1 VTHDTY
7 ILLRAFVDELARCGM
22 RAACTAP
29 GSRSTPLVLALVR
42 DGRLR
47 CHSHLDERVAG
58 FFALG
63 LAKAGGLPVA
73 VACTSGTAAAELAP
87 AVYEAREARVP
98 LLVLTADR
106 PPELRDVGAGQTID
120 QLKLYGDAAKWFV
133 EIGTHEATPERL
145 RWIRSL
151 ACRAFWTAASGRRGP
166 VHLNFP
172 LREPLVLDEGE
183 TLPEDESGRAGGRQ
197 WLTRPLTA
205 RLPAEPTLEA
215 LDAELVKRRNGVV
228 VAGRDERHPELPGAI
243 ARFARRAGYALL
255 ADPLSGARRGPAAI
269 AHYDALL
276 RDEGFASAHAP
287 DLVLRVGDLPTSKP
301 LRQWL
306 ARHPD
311 ALQIRLDPE
320 EAWQDPDGV
329 VGTVLVADPAATLE
343 GLGQGHGAV
352 QGIKV
357 GRMPMTFYSGG
368 GTGDPA
374 KNPWLL
380 SWHEADRAAAG
391 AIAEALG
398 DGLSEPRVAAELGV
412 RLPSTATCFV
422 ASSMPIRDVET
433 FWPVREAP
441 PRALGHR
448 GANGIDG
455 TVSGA
460 LGAAAAG
467 TGPVVLLAGDVAL
480 AYDLGAL
487 ASAGRLGLALTIVL
501 LNNDGGGIFHFLPV
515 ARERDAFEEHVATP
529 HGLDFA
535 RAAALY
541 DCDYVRADDPAALR
555 AAVDAG
561 LEGGGVSLIEV
572 RTDREANVAAHRRV
586 WDAVGAALRRTA

>member
-1 VTHDTY
+1 MTRDTY
-7 ILLRAFVDELARCGM
+7 ILLRAFVDELVRCGM

-47 CHSHLDERVAG
+47 CSSHLDERVAG
-58 FFALG
+58 FFAVG

-87 AVYEAREARVP
+87 AVHEACEARVP

-120 QLKLYGDAAKWFV
+120 QLKLYGDAAKWFFEV
-133 EIGTHEATPERL
+133 GVHEATTERL
-145 RWIRSL
+145 RWIRTL
-151 ACRAFWTAASGRRGP
+151 ACRAWWTAAAGRRGP

-172 LREPLVLDEGE
+172 LREPLVLDVGE
-183 TLPEDESGRAGGRQ
+183 TLPEDDSGRAGGRP
-197 WLTRPLTA
+197 WLTRPQTE
-205 RLPAEPTLEA
+205 RLPAEAGLEA
-215 LDAELVKRRNGVV
+215 LDAELGERRNGVV

-243 ARFARRAGYALL
+243 ARFAERTGYALL

-276 RDEGFASAHAP
+276 RDEAFAAAHTP

-306 ARHPD
+306 ARHPE

-343 GLGQGHGAV
+343 ALGQGRGPAHGM
-352 QGIKV
+352 KV
-357 GRMPMTFYSGG
+357 GRVPMTFYSGG
-368 GTGDPA
+368 GTGDPT

-380 SWHEADRAAAG
+380 SWREADRAAAG
-391 AIAEALG
+391 AIAQTLG

-412 RLPSTATCFV
+412 RLPATATCFV

-433 FWPVREAP
+433 FWRAREAP

-467 TGPVVLLAGDVAL
+467 TGPVVLLIGDVAL

-487 ASAGRLGLALTIVL
+487 ASARRLGLALTIVL
-501 LNNDGGGIFHFLPV
+501 LNNDGGGIFSFLPV
-515 ARERDAFEEHVATP
+515 AREQDAFEEHVATP

-541 DCDYVRADDPAALR
+541 DCAYTRADDPGALR
-555 AAVDAG
+555 AALDAG
-561 LEGGGVSLIEV
+561 LEAGGVALIEV
-572 RTDREANVAAHRRV
+572 RTDRDENVRLHRRV
-586 WDAVGAALRRTA
+586 WDAVAAALRRSA

>member
-1 VTHDTY
+1 
-7 ILLRAFVDELARCGM
+7 
-22 RAACTAP
+22 
-29 GSRSTPLVLALVR
+29 
-42 DGRLR
+42 
-47 CHSHLDERVAG
+47 
-58 FFALG
+58 
-63 LAKAGGLPVA
+63 
-73 VACTSGTAAAELAP
+73 
-87 AVYEAREARVP
+87 
-98 LLVLTADR
+98 
-106 PPELRDVGAGQTID
+106 
-120 QLKLYGDAAKWFV
+120 
-133 EIGTHEATPERL
+133 
-145 RWIRSL
+145 
-151 ACRAFWTAASGRRGP
+151 
-166 VHLNFP
+166 
-172 LREPLVLDEGE
+172 VLDEGE
-183 TLPEDESGRAGGRQ
+183 TLPEDESGRAGGRP

-455 TVSGA
+455 RRRGGHRPSGPA
-460 LGAAAAG
+460 RRRRRA
-467 TGPVVLLAGDVAL
+467 
-480 AYDLGAL
+480 
-487 ASAGRLGLALTIVL
+487 RL
-501 LNNDGGGIFHFLPV
+501 
-515 ARERDAFEEHVATP
+515 
-529 HGLDFA
+529 
-535 RAAALY
+535 
-541 DCDYVRADDPAALR
+541 
-555 AAVDAG
+555 
-561 LEGGGVSLIEV
+561 
-572 RTDREANVAAHRRV
+572 
-586 WDAVGAALRRTA
+586 

>member
-1 VTHDTY
+1 MTRDTY

-29 GSRSTPLVLALVR
+29 GSRSTPVVLALVR

-87 AVYEAREARVP
+87 AVYEAREARLP

-120 QLKLYGDAAKWFV
+120 QLKLYGAAAKWFV
-133 EIGTHEATPERL
+133 EVGTHEATPDRL

-151 ACRAFWTAASGRRGP
+151 ACRAFWTAATGRRGP

-183 TLPEDESGRAGGRQ
+183 SLPEDDSGRAGGRP
-197 WLTRPLTA
+197 WVTRPLTA
-205 RLPAEPTLEA
+205 RLPAEATLEA
-215 LDAELVKRRNGVV
+215 LDAELGERRNGVV

-243 ARFARRAGYALL
+243 ARFAQRTGYALL

-276 RDEGFASAHAP
+276 RDEGFAAAHAP

-306 ARHPD
+306 ARHPE

-320 EAWQDPDGV
+320 EAWQDPDAV

-343 GLGQGHGAV
+343 ALGQSRGTVPGM
-352 QGIKV
+352 KL
-357 GRMPMTFYSGG
+357 GRLPTTFYSGAG
-368 GTGDPA
+368 GGDPA

-380 SWHEADRAAAG
+380 SWHEADRTAAG

-422 ASSMPIRDVET
+422 ASSMPVRDVET

-455 TVSGA
+455 TVAGA

-480 AYDLGAL
+480 AYDIGAL

-561 LEGGGVSLIEV
+561 LEDGGVSLIEV

-586 WDAVGAALRRTA
+586 WDAVAAALRRTA

>member
-183 TLPEDESGRAGGRQ
+183 TLPEDESGRAGGRP

-541 DCDYVRADDPAALR
+541 DSDYVRADDPAALR

>member
-183 TLPEDESGRAGGRQ
+183 TLPEDESGRAGGRP

-467 TGPVVLLAGDVAL
+467 TGPVVLLAGAAAL
-480 AYDLGAL
+480 AHDLSAP